1 MPLQSGLVNNIQS
14 LVKVLNLDKANKIK
28 MKNIVVLVSGSGT
41 NLQRIIDTIDT
52 GEIQNAK
59 VSLVV
64 ADRECFGLERAKN
77 HNIENILIPRGKNFS
92 SELAKVIP
100 ENTDLIVLAG
110 FLSILKSEF
119 CENWNG
125 KIINIHPALLPK
137 FGGKGMWGM
146 NVHNAVI
153 EAKEVESGATVH
165 FVTPGIDEGE
175 AILQKSF
182 EVTAEDT
189 PETLAQKVHQIEY
202 EIFPIAINKVLG
214 NK

>member
-1 MPLQSGLVNNIQS
+1 MPLQSGLIRN
-14 LVKVLNLDKANKIK
+14 

-41 NLQRIIDTIDT
+41 NLQRIIDTIDS
-52 GEIQNAK
+52 GEIRNAK
-59 VSLVV
+59 VTLVV

-146 NVHNAVI
+146 NVHHAVI

-202 EIFPIAINKVLG
+202 EIFPLAINKVLG
-214 NK
+214 N

>member
-1 MPLQSGLVNNIQS
+1 
-14 LVKVLNLDKANKIK
+14 

-41 NLQRIIDTIDT
+41 NLQRILDTIDS

-64 ADRECFGLERAKN
+64 ADRECYGLERAKN
-77 HNIENILIPRGKNFS
+77 HHIENILIPRGKNFN
-92 SELAKVIP
+92 SELSKVIP

-110 FLSILKSEF
+110 FLSILKPEF

-137 FGGKGMWGM
+137 YGGKGMWGM

-153 EAKEVESGATVH
+153 EAKEKESGATVH
-165 FVTPGIDEGE
+165 FVTPGIDEGQ

-182 EVTAEDT
+182 EVTENDT
-189 PETLAQKVHQIEY
+189 PETLAEKVHHIEY

-214 NK
+214 N

>member
-1 MPLQSGLVNNIQS
+1 
-14 LVKVLNLDKANKIK
+14 

-41 NLQRIIDTIDT
+41 NLQRIIDTIDS
-52 GEIQNAK
+52 GEIRNAK
-59 VSLVV
+59 VTLVV

-92 SELAKVIP
+92 SELAEVIP

-202 EIFPIAINKVLG
+202 EIFPVAINKVLG
-214 NK
+214 NN

>member
-1 MPLQSGLVNNIQS
+1 
-14 LVKVLNLDKANKIK
+14 

-41 NLQRIIDTIDT
+41 NLQRIIDTVEN

-64 ADRECFGLERAKN
+64 ADRECYGLERAKS
-77 HNIENILIPRGKNFS
+77 HHIENILIPRGKNFS
-92 SELAKVIP
+92 AELGNVIP
-100 ENTDLIVLAG
+100 KDTNLIVLAG
-110 FLSILKSEF
+110 FLSILKPEF
-119 CENWNG
+119 CKNWTG

-146 NVHNAVI
+146 HVHNAVI
-153 EAKEVESGATVH
+153 EAREKESGATVH

-189 PETLAQKVHQIEY
+189 PETIAEKVHHIEY
-202 EIFPIAINKVLG
+202 EIFPKAINKVLG
-214 NK
+214 NNS

>member
-1 MPLQSGLVNNIQS
+1 
-14 LVKVLNLDKANKIK
+14 

-41 NLQRIIDTIDT
+41 NLQRIIDTIDS
-52 GEIQNAK
+52 GEIRNAK
-59 VSLVV
+59 VTLVV

-153 EAKEVESGATVH
+153 EAKETESGATVH

-202 EIFPIAINKVLG
+202 EIFPLAINKVLG
-214 NK
+214 NE